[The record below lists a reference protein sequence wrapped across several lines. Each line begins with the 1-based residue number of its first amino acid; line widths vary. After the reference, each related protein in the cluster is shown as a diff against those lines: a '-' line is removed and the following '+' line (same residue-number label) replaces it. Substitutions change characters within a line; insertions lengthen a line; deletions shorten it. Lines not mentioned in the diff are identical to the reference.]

1 MPQFQYTAVN
11 SDAKKLNGVIGAESE
26 NDARKQLNTLGISVL
41 SIKTIKDKAK
51 VSVHSEK
58 TVNLKKYE
66 FEAYDKTG
74 RKIVGTIPASSRYK
88 AFKRLMEEYEFEVS
102 FVVHLNA
109 TEEEKAKAKTED
121 LSILQKEYEEKTE
134 PSAEEEEASKVD
146 KNFEKKKS
154 DLLEKVDHILTKIKT
169 LIAQYAADIKPE
181 NKKLI
186 DQYVDK
192 LLRIK
197 SSTNLEYIEHISEE
211 LLKKVQDQELFLHK
225 ENMQAEQEKVKL
237 ETQKMMAELHARPVE
252 EKSLLD
258 DLSNL
263 EETLTESK
271 NPILKGLAENIKN
284 WLPSPEAKLLKDQIK
299 QLNKQVWTFW
309 ILKLKASKSVK
320 AEANANLQKVVDEK
334 TRLKKELKS
343 LQLNEVKNK
352 KDVGQLDEPLIT
364 EELKH
369 FLGWLLMLYLVA
381 YFLSYYYIAKDF
393 PGGNPLPGEFNLLH
407 SSMLRSLLISIFLWY
422 ILLNLRIEYLRYKSW
437 ANLLIFPLGIILN
450 ASLIFN
456 L

>member
-1 MPQFQYTAVN
+1 M
-11 SDAKKLNGVIGAESE
+11 
-26 NDARKQLNTLGISVL
+26 
-41 SIKTIKDKAK
+41 
-51 VSVHSEK
+51 
-58 TVNLKKYE
+58 
-66 FEAYDKTG
+66 
-74 RKIVGTIPASSRYK
+74 SR
-88 AFKRLMEEYEFEVS
+88 L
-102 FVVHLNA
+102 
-109 TEEEKAKAKTED
+109 
-121 LSILQKEYEEKTE
+121 
-134 PSAEEEEASKVD
+134 P
-146 KNFEKKKS
+146 
-154 DLLEKVDHILTKIKT
+154 
-169 LIAQYAADIKPE
+169 
-181 NKKLI
+181 
-186 DQYVDK
+186 
-192 LLRIK
+192 
-197 SSTNLEYIEHISEE
+197 
-211 LLKKVQDQELFLHK
+211 
-225 ENMQAEQEKVKL
+225 
-237 ETQKMMAELHARPVE
+237 
-252 EKSLLD
+252 
-258 DLSNL
+258 SNL